1 MNFIVFLLF
10 FFVSINFV
18 QSDSASTPTPFPL
31 DPEAGLQTPGIIKRW
46 GYPVEIHEA
55 LTEDGYILTMH
66 RIPYGLHDGL
76 THNARRPVV
85 FLQHGLEASSSNW
98 ISNLPTLSMG
108 YLLADAGFDVWMGN
122 VRGNL
127 YSLNHTKYS
136 VSSHEFW
143 KFTWDEM
150 QQYDLTAMINTALKA
165 TNHKSLYYVGHSQ
178 GTLIM
183 FSKLAEDPT
192 FASKI
197 RKFFA
202 LAPVGTVAHIQGL
215 LEVIAKDFY
224 DGFEIMYKLFGEDQ
238 FLPDDAFMKAMLK
251 LFCEDSAQEEQT
263 CANLLF
269 IISGPS
275 TGQMNATRVPVF
287 LSDEPGGTSTMNII
301 HWSQMVRSGKQ
312 QKYDYENAL
321 DNLFHYGSTTP
332 PEYNLGN
339 IKSDIHLY
347 WSPCDW
353 LADEK
358 DITEHLLKNIPA
370 TSLKESIKLDD
381 FSHTDFIWGSKA
393 KDQIFVPIISKIKI
407 DLVVN
412 GDP

>member
-1 MNFIVFLLF
+1 MKFIVFCFLV
-10 FFVSINFV
+10 FVASNFAK
-18 QSDSASTPTPFPL
+18 SESATPTPFPL

-46 GYPVEIHEA
+46 GYPVEEHQA
-55 LTEDGYILTMH
+55 LTKDGYILTIH

-76 THNARRPVV
+76 SQNARRPVA

-136 VSSHEFW
+136 VKSHEFW

-150 QQYDLTAMINTALKA
+150 QEFDLTAMIDTALTK
-165 TNHKSLYYVGHSQ
+165 TNHSSLYYVGHSQ

-183 FSKLAEDPT
+183 FSKLAEDVA

-202 LAPVGTVAHIQGL
+202 LAPVGTVKHIQGL

-224 DGFEIMYKLFGEDQ
+224 DGFEVLYKLFGEDQ

-251 LFCEDSAQEEQT
+251 IFCEDSAQEEQS
-263 CANLLF
+263 CANMLF
-269 IISGPS
+269 LISGPS

-301 HWSQMVRSGKQ
+301 HWSQMVRTGKQ
-312 QKYDYENAL
+312 QKYDYENGL
-321 DNLFHYGSTTP
+321 DNLWHYGSVTP
-332 PEYNLGN
+332 PEYNLAN
-339 IKSDIHLY
+339 INADIHLY

-353 LADEK
+353 LADEQ
-358 DITEHLLKNIPA
+358 DITEHLLKNINPN
-370 TSLKESIKLDD
+370 SLKESVKLDD
-381 FSHTDFIWGSKA
+381 FSHTDFTWGSKA
-393 KDQIFVPIISKIKI
+393 KDQVYLPIIATLKK
-407 DLVVN
+407 DLAQN